1 MVGGGK
7 VGLEGQ
13 GRSKSRASI
22 ALTTFVLFCCCY
34 VSSFTCII
42 GLLSFLL
49 GGSTQS
55 YRYHPFSALPATP
68 ATLLYQSCESPDI
81 CSAIFCKNILWSL
94 WHPLKYSLGARDS
107 IGVFEGRGVG
117 GLGPTLVSC
126 PCASAEW
133 SRYNSPLCSMLPV
146 LKLSFCIWTLELTLK
161 IICCWYEFTTIA
173 QNTLIHDHY
182 CGNNATQAFF

>member
-1 MVGGGK
+1 MY
-7 VGLEGQ
+7 GL
-13 GRSKSRASI
+13 
-22 ALTTFVLFCCCY
+22 C
-34 VSSFTCII
+34 
-42 GLLSFLL
+42 
-49 GGSTQS
+49 
-55 YRYHPFSALPATP
+55 
-68 ATLLYQSCESPDI
+68 
-81 CSAIFCKNILWSL
+81 
-94 WHPLKYSLGARDS
+94 ARNS

-182 CGNNATQAFF
+182 CGNNATHGLFLIVKSNLFKMLFHKYFFVSFVIYCVSLSSSVSGNLVSSLLVASISLSRYSPLSCAAPGYHLEWATSIPSRQKESLRMCCKRCKSLSQ